1 MSVNDQ
7 PPSVDVTISLRANQ
21 PTADLQS
28 LDQRLKGLSDDVLPP
43 HPYLLTLPTKAP
55 FRLASRSANNWAVGH
70 DRPFSPEEQ
79 ELQYMTFLTHNDT
92 DSLLKAVGDWSDEK
106 GRMMADRSNAPTT
119 AETPKDTIAKKK
131 ISLNDYKNQKS
142 SGTSLPTHEQ
152 KNREGLHP
160 ITREESQQTTK
171 SGLVKK
177 SDKSESLHQPHKS
190 QPQSHISPDKVP
202 QKRPST
208 SDLEGMVSSMT
219 RGQDMHSSK
228 KRRLSPPEKEGRRD
242 PTPTKSNSPRIPA
255 LLSPTLPPTGPKLP
269 RLLSPTLPPDIEKE
283 LARLGERSPTRHS
296 PKRDIT
302 TKQKRDDAPQTR
314 TPIPT
319 NSGAVSSL
327 QNGRMG
333 GLSKETNQE
342 LIVRLRYGKGNKKRI
357 EALLKFSGKRKP
369 NRPDS
374 PSGHDIDPDEIAYAE
389 KKKGESG
396 SIRGNGLSD
405 RVKSKN
411 RHDDDLSSSGTGQSK
426 EASKGLLEK
435 PSIPA
440 SNSSNA
446 SRPHPPTNDKVKPI
460 SLTPVKDS
468 KASIPRRNDLGE
480 GEGRTPVNLTTK
492 RHSIDPGIRGSP
504 SQPDGRS
511 RNIDRRAWRE
521 EFQRFSSIGREL
533 KHAAVRYNSKPG
545 SSSIDEKLAAVTAIE
560 AILCFILAFV
570 ADDQCKVLTRQIGDS
585 STWQSI
591 LAYWRVVKKN
601 SVAYPVLHGLCLFLG
616 AVSYGAIH
624 SLDLERLA
632 VSPLPGEHTPVPT
645 PGSDGNTILSDENKK
660 SRKEFL
666 ELKNRLPECWK
677 ESQKLWLEGTRSLS
691 EDVLSREFPNTWS
704 SRSHNHGERGKA
716 TYRPGDY
723 TGEYFLPL
731 GGTTPPI
738 EVVRFGWSLLQEWC
752 MQEKVDWNGRLG
764 L

>member
-7 PPSVDVTISLRANQ
+7 PPSVDVTISLRASQ

-28 LDQRLKGLSDDVLPP
+28 LDQRLKRLSDDVLPP
-43 HPYLLTLPTKAP
+43 QPYLLTLPTKVP
-55 FRLASRSANNWAVGH
+55 FRLGPRSVNNWAVGH

-79 ELQYMTFLTHNDT
+79 ELQYMTFLTHSDT

-106 GRMMADRSNAPTT
+106 GRMMADRFTAPTT

-131 ISLNDYKNQKS
+131 ISLNDYKNQKN
-142 SGTSLPTHEQ
+142 SGLSPAIHDQKDREERHPT
-152 KNREGLHP
+152 
-160 ITREESQQTTK
+160 TREESQQTPK
-171 SGLVKK
+171 PGLVKK
-177 SDKSESLHQPHKS
+177 SDKAEPPPHPPRS
-190 QPQSHISPDKVP
+190 QSHASLDKGLK
-202 QKRPST
+202 KRPST
-208 SDLEGMVSSMT
+208 SDLEAVSSSVT

-228 KRRLSPPEKEGRRD
+228 KRRLSPEKEVRRD
-242 PTPTKSNSPRIPA
+242 PTPTKSNSPRLPA

-283 LARLGERSPTRHS
+283 LARLGGRSPTRHS
-296 PKRDIT
+296 PKRDIIT
-302 TKQKRDDAPQTR
+302 SKPKRDEAAQTR
-314 TPIPT
+314 TPNST
-319 NSGAVSSL
+319 NSAGSSL
-327 QNGRMG
+327 QNGRAG
-333 GLSKETNQE
+333 VLSKETDQE
-342 LIVRLRYGKGNKKRI
+342 MIVRLRYGKGNKKRI

-374 PSGHDIDPDEIAYAE
+374 PSDHGIDPDETIQME
-389 KKKGESG
+389 KKKGEPGLTRGSG
-396 SIRGNGLSD
+396 SSD
-405 RVKSKN
+405 RLKPKSK
-411 RHDDDLSSSGTGQSK
+411 HEDELSSLGVSRSK
-426 EASKGLLEK
+426 EPKGPVEK
-435 PSIPA
+435 LPTPPLIP
-440 SNSSNA
+440 
-446 SRPHPPTNDKVKPI
+446 SRPPLPTNDKVKPLL
-460 SLTPVKDS
+460 LTPVKDS

-480 GEGRTPVNLTTK
+480 GEGRTPVNPTTK
-492 RHSIDPGIRGSP
+492 RHSISTRGSP

-511 RNIDRRAWRE
+511 RNTDRRAWRD
-521 EFQRFSSIGREL
+521 EFQRFTNIGREL
-533 KHAAVRYNSKPG
+533 KHAAVRYNAKPD
-545 SSSIDEKLAAVTAIE
+545 SSSVDEKLAAVTAIE
-560 AILCFILAFV
+560 AIMCFILAFV
-570 ADDQCKVLTRQIGDS
+570 ADDQCKVLTRQVGDS

-601 SVAYPVLHGLCLFLG
+601 STSYPVLHGLCLLLG

-645 PGSDGNTILSDENKK
+645 LGSDGNTVLSDENKK

-691 EDVLSREFPNTWS
+691 EDVLSKEFPNTWS
-704 SRSHNHGERGKA
+704 LRSHNHGERGKA
-716 TYRPGDY
+716 TPRPGDY
-723 TGEYFLPL
+723 AGDYFLPL
-731 GGTTPPI
+731 GGITPPI

-752 MQEKVDWNGRLG
+752 THEKVEWNGRLG